1 MVHIFFNL
9 GLSNSVLLKLQCFQ
23 IIPYRNSKLSADHY
37 LLGPALSLSTSDHH
51 HSNQVILEY
60 DYGLIGSSNY
70 FPHTTNK
77 HLQISLSN
85 IVYIH
90 LIHELHEILFWFKQ
104 ILPLLCNQS
113 SVTNND
119 QLSIDN
125 MDLLFNW
132 PELSITFNNPLILIP
147 CKSNQF
153 NQFLLIGTK
162 LIKINH
168 YSSYCDA
175 SLSNSSITMKQHERV
190 NKSYS
195 IQLYFID
202 FGVFLYTNNDNVKT
216 LSEQYLS
223 SSSTIYSDSWVNFS
237 SLHKFWLNS
246 CKLDDSMLTATKQ
259 KSRHHIIMSPIN
271 FSAHVS

>member
-23 IIPYRNSKLSADHY
+23 IIPYRNSKLSADQY

-70 FPHTTNK
+70 FPHKTNK

-175 SLSNSSITMKQHERV
+175 SLSNSSITMKQYERV

-202 FGVFLYTNNDNVKT
+202 FGVFLYINNDNVKT